1 MRYTVRIK
9 TNRGTTIHWING
21 GVGYTEEEL
30 KRVMKK
36 IANDKRIVEYKVIE
50 KNEEEEKEMAKEA
63 QVSIIEIEVEGIKYT
78 QTRPGYYYK
87 RVDDKNVRIPKSEWE
102 QAFDAFTAQV
112 DEADEEF
119 DAEDEIRARKDLQ
132 DAKDRE
138 TEQNFNGGKHEDTL
152 PDGFTMKSTWDGD
165 TYSYALYRG
174 EELIGRFWDS
184 KEAIAEAHKMLKAE
198 KPKTKKA
205 AKPRRSKDVAF
216 EMDTIEGHITLT
228 AKQVQFLKL
237 LPKTCFW
244 EEGVESTL
252 WCDCIAEG
260 IGWNPMSVG
269 AMISTLR
276 EKKLVTVAKDTS
288 REGNP
293 KCMTFTAVGQ
303 VIAEKLGL
311 H

>member
-1 MRYTVRIK
+1 MT
-9 TNRGTTIHWING
+9 
-21 GVGYTEEEL
+21 
-30 KRVMKK
+30 
-36 IANDKRIVEYKVIE
+36 
-50 KNEEEEKEMAKEA
+50 KEA
-63 QVSIIEIEVEGIKYT
+63 QVSVIGIEVEGIKYT

-87 RVDDKNVRIPKSEWE
+87 RVDGKNVRISKSEWE
-102 QAFDAFTAQV
+102 QAFDAFTAEV
-112 DEADEEF
+112 NEADEEF

-138 TEQNFNGGKHEDTL
+138 TEQNFNGK
-152 PDGFTMKSTWDGD
+152 
-165 TYSYALYRG
+165 
-174 EELIGRFWDS
+174 
-184 KEAIAEAHKMLKAE
+184 
-198 KPKTKKA
+198 KT

-252 WCDCIAEG
+252 WCDILADE
-260 IGWNPMSVG
+260 IGGQFAGKPMTVG

-276 EKKLVTVAKDTS
+276 EKGLVNVGRDLDRK
-288 REGNP
+288 GHP
-293 KCMTFTAVGQ
+293 KFMELTEVGQ

>member
-1 MRYTVRIK
+1 MT
-9 TNRGTTIHWING
+9 
-21 GVGYTEEEL
+21 
-30 KRVMKK
+30 
-36 IANDKRIVEYKVIE
+36 
-50 KNEEEEKEMAKEA
+50 KEA
-63 QVSIIEIEVEGIKYT
+63 QVSVIEIEVEGIKYT

-87 RVDDKNVRIPKSEWE
+87 RVDGKNVRISKSEWE

-119 DAEDEIRARKDLQ
+119 DAEDEIRARKEIEEQ
-132 DAKDRE
+132 KDRE
-138 TEQNFNGGKHEDTL
+138 TEQNFNG
-152 PDGFTMKSTWDGD
+152 
-165 TYSYALYRG
+165 
-174 EELIGRFWDS
+174 
-184 KEAIAEAHKMLKAE
+184 
-198 KPKTKKA
+198 KTKKA

-216 EMDTIEGHITLT
+216 EMGTLIGHVTLT

-244 EEGVESTL
+244 EEGTESTL
-252 WCDCIAEG
+252 WCDCIADD

-276 EKKLVTVAKDTS
+276 EKKLVVVERDES
-288 REGNP
+288 RKGKP
-293 KCMTFTAVGQ
+293 KYMTLTAVGQ